1 MQKAAFSIDKYVFD
15 KVIIDLANNTS
26 KDINLSFE
34 TKGVFFEKDLKYEL
48 IFSVTAFNEDK
59 TIENPFVFVQ
69 CIGLFNF
76 ENVSNFEDIPDFF
89 YRNCIAIL
97 FPYLRAYVSV
107 VTSQANIPGII
118 LPTLNLTSLEGDL
131 RKNTI
136 RK

>member
-15 KVIIDLANNTS
+15 KVNIDLSNHLS
-26 KDINLSFE
+26 KDISLSFD
-34 TKGVFFEKDLKYEL
+34 TKGVYLNEKSQYEL
-48 IFSVTAFNEDK
+48 IFSVVAFNEEK
-59 TIENPFVFVQ
+59 TIEEPFLYVRCVGSFGFQNVTS
-69 CIGLFNF
+69 F
-76 ENVSNFEDIPDFF
+76 EEIPDFF

-107 VTSQANIPGII
+107 VTSQANVPGII

-136 RK
+136 QK